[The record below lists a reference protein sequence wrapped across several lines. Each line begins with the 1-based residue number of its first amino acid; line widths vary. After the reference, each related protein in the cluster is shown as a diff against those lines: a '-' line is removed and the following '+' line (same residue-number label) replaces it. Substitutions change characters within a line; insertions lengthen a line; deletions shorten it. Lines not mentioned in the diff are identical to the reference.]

1 MTRNAHPRL
10 KRFLPA
16 IPAARWLFL
25 CLVVSGC
32 SQSLRPVDASDYAT
46 MNCIE
51 LNELMS
57 RVSAELSRTAINRG
71 NVERTDIP
79 TWVLGGRKVASKIV
93 DRQTARIEHLR
104 EQERA
109 IAAARL
115 QKCGR

>member
-1 MTRNAHPRL
+1 MTSEPHSPL
-10 KRFLPA
+10 KRLLSA
-16 IPAARWLFL
+16 TAALV
-25 CLVVSGC
+25 VVSGC
-32 SQSLRPVDASDYAT
+32 SQSLRPADASGYAT

-79 TWVLGGRKVASKIV
+79 TWVLGGRQVASKIV

-115 QKCGR
+115 QNCGR